1 MEKKKKSKVGGT
13 VGAVAVVAV
22 VLGVLFGT
30 GKLGF
35 GSGLGLGGS
44 APEAEKTAAETPAE
58 TPADTQERSGE
69 SETDKVFE
77 IRVQGREY
85 NYENVT
91 YGGAE
96 HPLDDLIAALADAD
110 KDARIQLIVED
121 SATKNAVDDLKAAL
135 TAAGFTNVH
144 SED

>member
-1 MEKKKKSKVGGT
+1 MEKTKKSKVGGT

-44 APEAEKTAAETPAE
+44 APEAEKTAAETPA
-58 TPADTQERSGE
+58 DTQERSGE

-85 NYENVT
+85 NHENVN

-135 TAAGFTNVH
+135 TTAGFTNVH

>member
-44 APEAEKTAAETPAE
+44 APEAEKTAAE